1 MPPKYTNKG
10 GQPRDKCM
18 VAAYALVKNYG
29 ATQATVAEV
38 MGCSQGTVANWVK
51 EVGYQKEING
61 LKGELNQARDYIDH
75 LADELNLI
83 EYNPSDDE
91 D

>member
-29 ATQATVAEV
+29 ATQATVAQV

-51 EVGYQKEING
+51 EVGFQKEING
-61 LKGELNQARDYIDH
+61 LKGELAQAQEYIED
-75 LADELNLI
+75 LAGELNLI
-83 EYNPSDDE
+83 EYDPSDYE